1 MVRNPQVIVAGAGPV
16 GLLTALALAKQDIPV
31 LVLEAE
37 PGLTIDLRAGTYHPP
52 SLEMMAPYG
61 ITADMLKTAIKVPRW
76 QIRDRKEGIIVEWDV
91 SLIKDLTPYPYR
103 LHLEQH
109 RLTPIIYAKLRK
121 CPNAE
126 VRFSHEVADF
136 SQTADKVVVA
146 AKTPAGREQFEAQW
160 LVGADGGR
168 SAVRKCMGVAFD
180 GYTWPER
187 FLVAS
192 TTYDYEP
199 HGYRFN
205 TYVADPVDWSA
216 MFKMPGNGPEGLWR
230 VLFPVRPEEDE
241 AEALSGDNVE
251 RLMQGFQPKAG
262 RYEIQYKSLY
272 KVHQRVAGQFRVGR
286 ALLAGDA
293 AHVNN
298 PIGAF
303 GLNGGIHDAINLAG
317 KLGKVC
323 RGEGEERLLDLY
335 VRQRRTVNLEYVQE
349 YSIRNLKRLTA
360 RTEAERRTNF
370 DELRLAASTVEG
382 ARNFLLISSMIAS
395 VRRAEAI
402 T

>member
-1 MVRNPQVIVAGAGPV
+1 
-16 GLLTALALAKQDIPV
+16 
-31 LVLEAE
+31 
-37 PGLTIDLRAGTYHPP
+37 
-52 SLEMMAPYG
+52 
-61 ITADMLKTAIKVPRW
+61 
-76 QIRDRKEGIIVEWDV
+76 
-91 SLIKDLTPYPYR
+91 
-103 LHLEQH
+103 
-109 RLTPIIYAKLRK
+109 
-121 CPNAE
+121 
-126 VRFSHEVADF
+126 
-136 SQTADKVVVA
+136 
-146 AKTPAGREQFEAQW
+146 
-160 LVGADGGR
+160 
-168 SAVRKCMGVAFD
+168 
-180 GYTWPER
+180 
-187 FLVAS
+187 VAS

-199 HGYRFN
+199 HGYRLN

-262 RYEIQYKSLY
+262 RYEIQYKSMY
-272 KVHQRVAGQFRVGR
+272 KVHQRVAGQFRIGR

-370 DELRLAASTVEG
+370 DELRQAASTVEG